1 MTFLLASADSAGST
15 IKHDTVDSGIP
26 MFFIDD
32 VATNSSCTVLM
43 NTLETAYLKLKMKEE
58 KYLPVNGGFSWPV
71 HGP

>member
-1 MTFLLASADSAGST
+1 
-15 IKHDTVDSGIP
+15 